1 MQSLMKSVVIYHY
14 QFLVHYACN
23 SLKLA
28 EAALQTACVEYNLAM
43 SVFIKQTEN
52 KKLVNTDYY

>member
-1 MQSLMKSVVIYHY
+1 MKSVVTYHY